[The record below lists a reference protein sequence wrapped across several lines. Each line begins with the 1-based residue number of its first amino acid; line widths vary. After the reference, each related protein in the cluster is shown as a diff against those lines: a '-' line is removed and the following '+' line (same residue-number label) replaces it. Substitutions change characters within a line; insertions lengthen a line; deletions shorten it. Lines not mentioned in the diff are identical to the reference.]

1 MSFGPFNP
9 MLSISANSPQDAADK
24 PKVEKG
30 AQQSQETEEVEPFTD
45 VRVNNTLYLNHLNEK
60 IPIDEMRDALFTMF
74 MKFGKIVDV
83 MVKKNL
89 KMRGQAFIVFQE
101 LGNAI

>member
-1 MSFGPFNP
+1 
-9 MLSISANSPQDAADK
+9 
-24 PKVEKG
+24 
-30 AQQSQETEEVEPFTD
+30 VEPFTD

-89 KMRGQAFIVFQE
+89 KMRG
-101 LGNAI
+101 